1 MHWLPS
7 LRIEA
12 LNTLWFVTPG
22 PPDATRQVS
31 ATTLRPAQD
40 HVAHQDAL
48 LGYRRERG
56 NRPCPSSCEEDQKSR
71 DCPGEPFQLELMYTV
86 YDAEYDVL
94 GLYRLGSRL

>member
-40 HVAHQDAL
+40 DVVEEDAL
-48 LGYRRERG
+48 LGYRCKRG
-56 NRPCPSSCEEDQKSR
+56 DRPCPPSREEDQKSR
-71 DCPGEPFQLELMYTV
+71 DCPCQHSQLELMHTV
-86 YDAEYDVL
+86 SDAERDAL